1 MVHIWAIQG
10 DWDPSRLASGSLE
23 WPPRSGRMQ
32 SFPEI
37 DRADVSSRLKYC
49 SGRSRLEPNH
59 RCRGADYRK
68 GSKMGYIEHSL
79 GANEVLI
86 YKARFHWLYYAAAWA
101 TLILLI
107 VLVSLILFYASAWT
121 EIILLGGCVIGLL
134 VLLRRMLPIWT
145 TEIGVSNHR
154 LIMKRGWL
162 SRSTDELQLKAI
174 EQVNFKQ
181 GFVGRLFGFG
191 QVDVHGTGVDDL
203 HIPAI
208 ADPHG
213 LLKAIEEATSP
224 SKQTTGSA

>member
-1 MVHIWAIQG
+1 M
-10 DWDPSRLASGSLE
+10 
-23 WPPRSGRMQ
+23 
-32 SFPEI
+32 
-37 DRADVSSRLKYC
+37 
-49 SGRSRLEPNH
+49 

-86 YKARFHWLYYAAAWA
+86 YKARFHWLYYGAAWA
-101 TLILLI
+101 TLIL
-107 VLVSLILFYASAWT
+107 
-121 EIILLGGCVIGLL
+121 
-134 VLLRRMLPIWT
+134 
-145 TEIGVSNHR
+145 
-154 LIMKRGWL
+154 RGWL

-181 GFVGRLFGFG
+181 GFLGRLIGFG
-191 QVDVHGTGVDDL
+191 QVEVHGTGVDDP